1 MSDFYNDQIEAMVRL
16 GNDLVFHV
24 NFTVSCIKLYLD
36 ALHGIKN
43 DSINV
48 VSALEL
54 IKFIQDLG
62 KRKLKAKF
70 KVFNRNF

>member
-1 MSDFYNDQIEAMVRL
+1 MSDFYNDQIEAMIRL

-62 KRKLKAKF
+62 KSKYGEIQTF
-70 KVFNRNF
+70 